1 LTGPNK
7 PDPKQVSFMISTE
20 KKQKWFER

>member
-20 KKQKWFER
+20 KKPKWFER